1 MTFNE
6 ALDYLLDVSPRKL
19 ERNCKLRIK
28 FLEAQIAIYSYLND
42 VDELVNIVDKVIEKI
57 SHIGNY
63 GKEAEVRA
71 MATTLSAKIEKLRR
85 G

>member
-6 ALDYLLDVSPRKL
+6 ALDYLLDTSPKKL

-42 VDELVNIVDKVIEKI
+42 VDELLDTVDKTIDKI
-57 SHIGNY
+57 GSIGNY
-63 GKEAEVRA
+63 GKEAELRA
-71 MATTLSAKIEKLRR
+71 MRTVLSAKAEKLRR
-85 G
+85 N